1 MSLDTAPVP
10 ELSGQQRRCHVLLM
24 LYAPLPAMQLETI
37 SQINGTDLPTTRQD
51 LADVHRDINRLH
63 RLNILEF
70 GESACQLQGEQLDL
84 RLCLFHGLRRALRT
98 SPAFVN
104 QHFSPWLHQALA
116 PYRFADSHF
125 YEHELNR
132 LISQCAAQL
141 SREFS
146 ERDQTFLRVYLQYC
160 LWQNLSKGDN
170 SFEPA
175 KLTDLQCQW
184 LREKP
189 EFTAAS
195 RLFTQLQHISGGQL
209 AEGERDFFTLL
220 LRLLKNHQYSS
231 SGSLEDEQ
239 LTQQVARL
247 IANFQEVAGMKFSS
261 DEGLARQLFAHLGPA
276 IERCHFSIGIDNL
289 LQDEVTRMYPR
300 LVRTTREALE
310 DFQLEYQIR
319 LSEEEVGLVAV
330 TFGAWLMQGN
340 ALHEKQILLLTDNNP
355 QLEEAVE
362 QQIREATLLPL
373 NIQYQTLADFQ
384 QLGAPAGVAMIVTPY
399 ATRITDA
406 DPLVIHTQ
414 LPLAKEQRKRIRSLL
429 EAH

>member
-98 SPAFVN
+98 SPAFIN

-160 LWQNLSKGDN
+160 LWQNLSQGDN

-231 SGSLEDEQ
+231 SGSSEDEQ

-261 DEGLARQLFAHLGPA
+261 DEGLTRQLFAHLGPA
-276 IERCHFSIGIDNL
+276 IERCHFAIGIDNL

-330 TFGAWLMQGN
+330 TFGAWLMQGT
-340 ALHEKQILLLTDNNP
+340 AVREKQ
-355 QLEEAVE
+355 
-362 QQIREATLLPL
+362 R
-373 NIQYQTLADFQ
+373 
-384 QLGAPAGVAMIVTPY
+384 
-399 ATRITDA
+399 
-406 DPLVIHTQ
+406 
-414 LPLAKEQRKRIRSLL
+414 
-429 EAH
+429 